1 MSSGD
6 DVAGGMFWGAVL
18 GAAITGALAGNCG
31 AYASKQEQCSEHCHG
46 PDFTPKH
53 DGGEM
58 TFDKHG
64 YVCRCANLEP
74 VKP

>member
-1 MSSGD
+1 MSASD
-6 DVAGGMFWGAVL
+6 DAAACMFWGVVFGAMLTVAV
-18 GAAITGALAGNCG
+18 AGNCG
-31 AYASKQEQCSEHCHG
+31 AFDTKQDQCTDHCHG
-46 PDFTPKH
+46 PGLEPKH